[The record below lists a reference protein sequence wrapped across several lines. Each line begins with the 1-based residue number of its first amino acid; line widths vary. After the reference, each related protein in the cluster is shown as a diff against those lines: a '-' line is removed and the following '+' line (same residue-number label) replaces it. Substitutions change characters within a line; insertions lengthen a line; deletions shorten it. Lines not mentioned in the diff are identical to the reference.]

1 MTTQLKY
8 VSPEVLGPASIPSPL
23 RLSTRTGTGRGRFV
37 PEGTW
42 VRHRTEIWPDAEPE
56 EELLFEKD
64 GPREHLFFEPAKTR
78 AAVVTCGG
86 LCPGLN
92 NVVRSLFLELHL
104 NYGVPEII
112 GIRNGYQGLNPAVGQ
127 PPIPL
132 SMSLVS
138 DIHKDGGT
146 VLGSSRGNQEPGVM
160 VDFLERENIQLLF
173 CIGGDG
179 TQRGAHAIFEEVR
192 RRGRKIAVVGIPK
205 TIDNDIL
212 FCDRTFGFVTA
223 IEAAR
228 HIVHMAH
235 TEATGTPRGIGL
247 VKVMGRD
254 AGFIAC
260 GAVMASQEVNFV
272 LIPEVP
278 FELHGEKGLLAAL
291 EKRMDARGHAVIV
304 VAEGAGQ
311 HLFKDAPQERDAS
324 GNVRHHDI
332 GPFLKEQIAAH
343 FKELGRPVDIK
354 YIDPSYIIRSVP
366 ANCDD
371 SILCDHL
378 ARGAAHAAMSGRTDV
393 LTGFINWNLIHVPMP
408 MAVGG
413 KRRVDLEGSLWSSVL
428 AATGQPA
435 RFGP

>member
-1 MTTQLKY
+1 MTTRLKY
-8 VSPEVLGPASIPSPL
+8 VSPEMLGSAHFQSPL
-23 RLSTRTGTGRGRFV
+23 RLSTQKGAGTGLFTQD
-37 PEGTW
+37 GTW
-42 VRHRTEIWPDAEPE
+42 VRQRTEILPGAEPE
-56 EELLFEKD
+56 EELLFEKA
-64 GPREHLFFEPAKTR
+64 GPREHLFFDPARTR

-104 NYGVPEII
+104 NYGVPEIL

-132 SMSLVS
+132 SMELVS

-146 VLGSSRGNQEPGVM
+146 ILGSSRGNQDPRVM
-160 VDFLERENIQLLF
+160 VDFLEREKIQMLF

-179 TQRGAHAIFEEVR
+179 TQRGAHAIFEEVK
-192 RRGRKIAVVGIPK
+192 RRGRKIAVAGIPK

-223 IEAAR
+223 IDAAR

-235 TEATGTPRGIGL
+235 TEATGAPRGIGL

-260 GAVMASQEVNFV
+260 GAVLASQEVNFV

-278 FELHGEKGLLAAL
+278 FELHGDEGLLAVL
-291 EKRMDARGHAVIV
+291 QKRMDARGHAVIV

-311 HLFKDAPQERDAS
+311 HLFKDAPEERDAS

-343 FKELGRPVDIK
+343 FKGLGRPVDIK
-354 YIDPSYIIRSVP
+354 YIDPSYIIRSVR

-371 SILCDHL
+371 SILCDQL
-378 ARGAAHAAMSGRTDV
+378 ARRAAHAAMSGRTDV
-393 LTGFINWNLIHVPMP
+393 LSGLIKGNLIHVPIP

-413 KRRVDLEGSLWSSVL
+413 KRQVNLEGGLWSSVL

-435 RFGP
+435 RIGP